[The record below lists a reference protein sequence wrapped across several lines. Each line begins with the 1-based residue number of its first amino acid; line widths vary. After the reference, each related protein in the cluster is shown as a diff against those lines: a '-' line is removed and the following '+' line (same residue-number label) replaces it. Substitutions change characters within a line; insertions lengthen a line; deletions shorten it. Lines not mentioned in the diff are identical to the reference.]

1 MSQVSTHTAR
11 FRASSSAIWMVV
23 VLLAVIA
30 ACLMIEVGASV
41 ASGRVGQRGDSAAGN
56 STTLAVSGQ
65 ISRDSYGLYLVDL
78 ENRTICVY
86 QWLPTLR
93 ELRLAAARTYIYD
106 RELDAYNTQPLPKE
120 IRNLVAGARR
130 LEAPATRPT
139 SE

>member
-1 MSQVSTHTAR
+1 
-11 FRASSSAIWMVV
+11 MVV

-78 ENRTICVY
+78 KNRTITIY
-86 QWLPTLR
+86 QYIPSKHSLHL
-93 ELRLAAARTYIYD
+93 LAARTFEFD
-106 RELDAYNTQPLPKE
+106 VQLDEYNTDPSPRE
-120 IRNLVAGARR
+120 IKRLVEQHKRLGA
-130 LEAPATRPT
+130 P
-139 SE
+139 